1 MYNFKEI
8 YDEYNS
14 KLNVISK
21 ESFWDNRIE
30 LYYNDSSKEIIEDF
44 CSKFNIYRDMYE
56 TFIII
61 GTINDI
67 RIINTGVNDI
77 VLEYT
82 CNSGGD
88 EEKLY
93 LYKKE
98 QFYFRDNAFVLKGK
112 RAIFFLIFENSFLLG
127 KLNFQ
132 LTI

>member
-44 CSKFNIYRDMYE
+44 CSKFNIYRDRYE

>member
-56 TFIII
+56 IFIII